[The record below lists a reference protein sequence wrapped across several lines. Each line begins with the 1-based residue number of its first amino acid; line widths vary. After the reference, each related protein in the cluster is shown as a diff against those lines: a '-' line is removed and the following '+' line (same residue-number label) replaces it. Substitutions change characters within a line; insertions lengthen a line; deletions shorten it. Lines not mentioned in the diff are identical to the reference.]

1 MKVNKTDY
9 ADAVVCRRLIERYG
23 SMRAEFSVGSKAVDY
38 PTDFKSFNLRWSCYD
53 LNFGICCKKNA
64 LLVVPNDV
72 VLEEYAS
79 VSKEQQSPY
88 MGKSAT
94 DTTNPPFYYFLS
106 REASKIGNC
115 GLLRLGGEIFHAEIN
130 AVAVFMDNYED
141 AMEELD
147 LCFGFW
153 TSPDDGIYD
162 DKPTEDKTDSQ
173 TEDKSDSQAD
183 DEDEDDEDDD

>member
-1 MKVNKTDY
+1 MRVNKTDY
-9 ADAVVCRRLIERYG
+9 ADAVVCHRLIERYG

-38 PTDFKSFNLRWSCYD
+38 QTDFKSFNLRWSCSG

-64 LLVVPNDV
+64 LLVVPTDV
-72 VLEEYAS
+72 VIEEYAA

-88 MGKSAT
+88 MDWRAK
-94 DTTNPPFYYFLS
+94 DTQNPPFYYLLS
-106 REASKIGNC
+106 REASKISNSGW
-115 GLLRLGGEIFHAEIN
+115 LRLGGELFIATID

-141 AMEELD
+141 AMDELG

-162 DKPTEDKTDSQ
+162 DEPTEDKSDSQ
-173 TEDKSDSQAD
+173 TEDKSDSQT
-183 DEDEDDEDDD
+183 DEEDDD